1 MPSGVGEKT
10 EKGVFQM
17 KIETIEVYYVTLPLK
32 YPWRTAYGEDYE
44 VHSVLVKATS
54 GEHIG
59 WAETTP
65 LYAPT
70 YSPETAMSA
79 FLCIKEFLAPRIV
92 GREMGTAEE
101 VNEQFSIF
109 KGNPFAKA
117 GVEIAWWM
125 LSAGM
130 QGKPLHELLGG
141 TRKEVDAGADFG
153 VQDSIDMLLEKIESA
168 LNIGHK
174 RVKLKA
180 RPGWDLE
187 MLKAVRGTFPDAT
200 FHIDCNS
207 GYTLDHLPFFREV
220 DKLGLAMIEQPLFH
234 TDLMEHS
241 ELQRQL
247 ETPICLD
254 ESIKSVRDME
264 WAIRLKSCRYVNI
277 KPGRVG
283 GLRNA
288 LSIHDMSRDAGIP
301 AWVGGMLES
310 GIGAGICI
318 ELATLGNFVYPND
331 LFPTSAYYQQDL
343 TDPPLILNENCT
355 FTASAVPGTPYQPV
369 QERIDHVTKHHA
381 IIRAGS

>member
-1 MPSGVGEKT
+1 MR
-10 EKGVFQM
+10 
-17 KIETIEVYYVTLPLK
+17 IETIEVYYVTLPLK

-44 VHSVLVKATS
+44 VHSVLVKAIS

-117 GVEIAWWM
+117 GVEIAWWT
-125 LSAGM
+125 LSAGI

-283 GLRNA
+283 GLQNA

-310 GIGAGICI
+310 GIGAGIYI
-318 ELATLGNFVYPND
+318 ELATLGNFVYPSD

-355 FTASAVPGTPYQPV
+355 FTASAVPGTPYHPV
-369 QERIDHVTKHHA
+369 QERIDHVTKHHE
-381 IIRAGS
+381 IVRAGS

>member
-1 MPSGVGEKT
+1 
-10 EKGVFQM
+10 M
-17 KIETIEVYYVTLPLK
+17 KIDAIEVYYVTLPLE
-32 YPWRTAYGEDYE
+32 YPWRTAFGEDDV
-44 VHSVLVKATS
+44 VHSVLVKAIT
-54 GEHIG
+54 GDHIA

-92 GREMGTAEE
+92 GQEIETAEE
-101 VNEQFSIF
+101 LNKRLSIF
-109 KGNPFAKA
+109 KGNHFAKS

-125 LSAGM
+125 MSAKI

-141 TRKEVDAGADFG
+141 TRKVVEAGADFG
-153 VQDSIDMLLEKIESA
+153 VQDSIDMLLEKIERA
-168 LNIGHK
+168 LNLGHK

-187 MLKAVRGTFPDAT
+187 MLKAVCSTFPDAT

-207 GYTLDHLPFFREV
+207 GYTLEDVPLFREI
-220 DKLGLAMIEQPLFH
+220 DKFGLAMIEQPLFH
-234 TDLMEHS
+234 TDLLDHS

-254 ESIKSVRDME
+254 ESIKNVRDME

-283 GLRNA
+283 GLQNA
-288 LSIHDMSRDAGIP
+288 LRIHDLSLEAGIP

-310 GIGAGICI
+310 AIGAGICI
-318 ELATLGNFVYPND
+318 ELATLENFVYRND
-331 LFPTSAYYQQDL
+331 LFPTGAYYEEDL
-343 TDPPLILNENCT
+343 TDPPIVLNEDCT
-355 FTASAVPGTPYQPV
+355 FTASTVPGTPYQPV
-369 QERIDHVTKHHA
+369 LERIERATKHHE
-381 IIRAGS
+381 IVRAKP